1 MSGEVGQS
9 MRSVTRTP
17 SFNAIPGYHSAS
29 SFIFPDD
36 EERALLL
43 RVTEGRSSR
52 IVKEDGP
59 GLVLK
64 DVSIVTPDHRRVLFE
79 NLNLVL
85 LEGQS
90 LMVTGPSGCGKS
102 SLLRAVAGLWNLG

>member
-1 MSGEVGQS
+1 MQS
-9 MRSVTRTP
+9 ISRSP
-17 SFNAIPGYHSAS
+17 SFNANPGYHSAF

-64 DVSIVTPDHRRVLFE
+64 DVSIVTPDQRQVLFE
-79 NLNLVL
+79 NLDLVL

-102 SLLRAVAGLWNLG
+102 SLLRAVAGLWSLG